1 MSHKPQATANYIKCG
16 FSAAAPA
23 AADFARCN
31 PETILQNEAS
41 PFEAYYIGPTG
52 SKPLVL
58 SPQAQ
63 VPNTNPTKSGVFIR
77 RNGVLPIVGPG
88 STNTKLRI
96 TFLTYI
102 STAAGL
108 AVGQAAVHVFIGGN
122 ATTPDVTGGTFTV
135 SSGSGIFVLGAND
148 LAGAA
153 RAAIGT
159 ITSQTTTGLVD
170 LEVTFTATNSKK
182 IVLELFGEQ
191 HIFIITPT

>member
-77 RNGVLPIVGPG
+77 RNGVDPIVGPG
-88 STNTKLRI
+88 TSNTKLRI

-108 AVGQAAVHVFIGGN
+108 AVGQAAVHAYIGGN
-122 ATTPDVTGGTFTV
+122 ATTPDVVSGAFTV